1 MPKIDLP
8 SDHGASYSYAKKIWE
23 ATLAISLCIG
33 VMPLAYILKFI
44 FKNPTTK
51 VLDYLT

>member
-8 SDHGASYSYAKKIWE
+8 SDHGATYSYAKIFRE
-23 ATLAISLCIG
+23 ATLANKRIG
-33 VMPLAYILKFI
+33 VMPLAYILEFI
-44 FKNPTTK
+44 FKNPITK

>member
-8 SDHGASYSYAKKIWE
+8 SDHGATYSYVKKFRE
-23 ATLAISLCIG
+23 VTLANKRIG
-33 VMPLAYILKFI
+33 VMPPTYILNFI
-44 FKNPTTK
+44 FKNPTAK